1 MENRVGPILTCRTT
15 NCGVRSNQDTGFSIK
30 RRCCKVC
37 WDEACD
43 IDDGRKIM
51 TKWNTE
57 DIETAKLKGQEI
69 AEAVLLETQLFTD
82 LTKLFT
88 QLCA

>member
-1 MENRVGPILTCRTT
+1 MENRVGSIFTCRTA
-15 NCGVRSNQDTGFSIK
+15 NCDVRSDQDTKFNIE

-51 TKWNTE
+51 TKWNTD
-57 DIETAKLKGQEI
+57 DIEAAKIKGQEI
-69 AEAVLLETQLFTD
+69 AEAVLLQTQFLTD
-82 LTKLFT
+82 LIKLFT
-88 QLCA
+88 HLCA